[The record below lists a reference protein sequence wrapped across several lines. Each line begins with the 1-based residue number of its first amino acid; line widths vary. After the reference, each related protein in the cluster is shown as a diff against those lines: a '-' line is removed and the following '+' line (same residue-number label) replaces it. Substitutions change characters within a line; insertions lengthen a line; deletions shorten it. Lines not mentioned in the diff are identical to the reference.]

1 VTEGNSGL
9 LAIIIG
15 AVASVVI
22 AWISKPRPAP
32 PIEEPEREQD
42 LTTLAGIAAVVTEQ
56 QQRIRDLEAAQLA
69 QREHAAVQDRTIG
82 ALRRYVLRLQAA
94 LRSTGAPVPEPD
106 PDDADLIRG

>member
-1 VTEGNSGL
+1 MGEGTAL
-9 LAIIIG
+9 G
-15 AVASVVI
+15 ALSVVVGGIASVVV
-22 AWISKPRPAP
+22 AWISKPRDRADDG
-32 PIEEPEREQD
+32 EPD
-42 LTTLAGIAAVVTEQ
+42 LSTLAGIAAVVTEQ
-56 QQRIRDLEAAQLA
+56 QQRIRDLEAAQVA

>member
-1 VTEGNSGL
+1 MGEGTAL
-9 LAIIIG
+9 G
-15 AVASVVI
+15 ALSVVVGGIASVVV
-22 AWISKPRPAP
+22 AWISKPRDRD
-32 PIEEPEREQD
+32 EGGDREQD

-56 QQRIRDLEAAQLA
+56 QQRIRDLEAAQVA